1 MSYVDAK
8 NLNLAGNVYL
18 GGTQVNSTA
27 AELNLVDGATTVGNT
42 VVADGHG
49 IVMNHNGTM
58 AQTSVEALAAYLDD
72 EITEMPN
79 LVRTGTIGTGVW
91 QGAAIADEYVA
102 DDLTISG
109 GTVNNSVI
117 GGSTPAAGTF
127 TTLTANT
134 LTANTSLEVS
144 GADGITLGGGMS
156 TSAISFKESSANGSN
171 YIALKAPD
179 AVTTNQTFTLP
190 DADGSSGQV
199 LSTNG
204 SGVLSWVTNSSA
216 STTVSNSDIH
226 ANYRVV
232 FHDGSNNLLDDDGAL
247 EYNPGTGLLM
257 APSLSIGPSEDTRIR
272 FVNFNET
279 ITSGSQ
285 ASATVFNSQG
295 LSETLASE
303 SIKSLMI
310 TAKINVFSTGN
321 YYRTYT
327 ISAVYS
333 PSFIG
338 TTPTI
343 GSLTLK
349 GTTNNFAAGDLYSD
363 IFIDNDL
370 DLTTSS
376 GNVTLTSGNVNNTVH
391 IRGLCEVIFVTS

>member
-27 AELNLVDGATTVGNT
+27 AELNLVDGGTTVGT
-42 VVADGHG
+42 TAVADGHG

-58 AQTSVEALAAYLDD
+58 AQTSVETLAAYLDD

-91 QGAAIADEYVA
+91 QGTAIADTYVA

-117 GGSTPAAGTF
+117 GGLTPAAGTF
-127 TTLTANT
+127 TA

-144 GADGITLGGGMS
+144 GSDGITLGGGSS
-156 TSAISFKESSANGSN
+156 TSSISFKEASENGSN
-171 YIALKAPD
+171 YIALKAPE
-179 AVTTNQTFTLP
+179 AVASNVTFTLP
-190 DADGSSGQV
+190 DSSGSSGQV

-216 STTVSNSDIH
+216 STTVSNSNIH

-272 FVNFNET
+272 FVNFSES
-279 ITSGSQ
+279 ITSGNQ

-333 PSFIG
+333 PSFVG

-349 GTTNNFAAGDLYSD
+349 GTTNNFAAGDLYSN
-363 IFIDNDL
+363 IFTTTDL

-391 IRGLCEVIFVTS
+391 IRGLCEVIFVTSL